1 MKSKLGLVYISLILA
16 MLFWGYTFVAFK
28 FALESFKP
36 ISIIFLRLII
46 SVIFLFILAFSFRK
60 LQTIRRA
67 DYKYFIILALF
78 EPFFYF
84 MGESFGLT
92 YVSSTL
98 GSVIIALIPLIVPIA
113 AYFIYREKLTG
124 LNWIG
129 LLVSFAGVIA
139 VVFSSEGEITARFKG
154 VLLLFLAVLSAV
166 GYSLTVKGLSHKY
179 NGYTITAYQNALGIV
194 LFLPF
199 FLWFD
204 AGTILSVH
212 PSSNSW
218 ISLLYL
224 AIFGSSLTF
233 VLFTFAI
240 REIGASRANIFSN
253 LIPVFTAIFSYFLL
267 KEAMPGL
274 KVAGIFIVLI
284 GVFLSQVKS
293 ITFKKTKAPPVNY
306 QFPA

>member
-1 MKSKLGLVYISLILA
+1 MKPKLSLVYISLILA

-46 SVIFLFILAFSFRK
+46 SVIFLFILAFSLSK
-60 LQTIRRA
+60 LQKIRRA

-78 EPFFYF
+78 EPLFYF

-113 AYFIYREKLTG
+113 AYIIYREKLTG

-139 VVFSSEGEITARFKG
+139 VLFSSEGEITARIKG

-212 PSSNSW
+212 PSYNAW

>member
-1 MKSKLGLVYISLILA
+1 MKSKLGLVYISLVLA

-36 ISIIFLRLII
+36 ISIIFYRLVI
-46 SVIFLFILAFSFRK
+46 SVVFLFVFSRLTGK
-60 LQTIRRA
+60 LQPIRKE
-67 DYKYFIILALF
+67 DYKLFVIMAFF
-78 EPFFYF
+78 EPFLYF
-84 MGESFGLT
+84 LGESFGLT
-92 YVSSTL
+92 YVSSTI
-98 GSVIIALIPLIVPIA
+98 GSVIIAIIPLIVPIA
-113 AYFIYREKLTG
+113 AYFMYRERLTF

-139 VVFSSEGEITARFKG
+139 VVISSEVEMIARLTG

-166 GYSLTVKGLSHKY
+166 GYSLMVKGLSHKY
-179 NGYTITAYQNALGIV
+179 NGFTITAYQNAIGV
-194 LFLPF
+194 FMFLPL

-204 AGTILSVH
+204 AGTMMSVDI
-212 PSSNSW
+212 SSVSM

-240 REIGASRANIFSN
+240 RELGASKANIFSN

-267 KEAMPGL
+267 KESMPGL
-274 KVAGIFIVLI
+274 KVAGIFVVLI

-293 ITFKKTKAPPVNY
+293 IKFKKSKAPPVNY
-306 QFPA
+306 QFPG

>member
-1 MKSKLGLVYISLILA
+1 MKSKLSLVYISLILA

-46 SVIFLFILAFSFRK
+46 SIIFLFGIAKLTGK
-60 LQTIRRA
+60 LQAIRKA
-67 DYKYFIILALF
+67 DYKYFLLLAFF
-78 EPFFYF
+78 EPFLYF
-84 MGESFGLT
+84 LGESFGLT
-92 YVSSTL
+92 YVSSTI
-98 GSVIIALIPLIVPIA
+98 GSVIIAIIPLIVPIA
-113 AYFIYREKLTG
+113 AYLLYREKLTV

-139 VVFSSEGEITARFKG
+139 VVFSSEAEIIARLKG
-154 VLLLFLAVLSAV
+154 VFLLFLAVLAAV

-179 NGYTITAYQNALGIV
+179 NGFTITAYQNALGIFMFLP
-194 LFLPF
+194 LFLW
-199 FLWFD
+199 LD
-204 AGTILSVH
+204 AGTILSVR
-212 PSSNSW
+212 PTQNAW

-267 KEAMPGL
+267 KEDMPGL

-293 ITFKKTKAPPVNY
+293 ITFRKTKEPPVNY

>member
-1 MKSKLGLVYISLILA
+1 MKSKLSLVYFSLILA

-28 FALESFKP
+28 IALDSFKP
-36 ISIIFLRLII
+36 ISIIFLRLLI
-46 SVIFLFILAFSFRK
+46 SVVFLFTFARIAGK
-60 LQTIRRA
+60 LQAVKRS
-67 DYKYFIILALF
+67 DYKYFVLMAFF
-78 EPFFYF
+78 EPFLYF
-84 MGESFGLT
+84 LGESFGLT
-92 YVSSTL
+92 YVSPTM
-98 GSVIIALIPLIVPIA
+98 GSVIIAIIPLIVPIA
-113 AYFIYREKLTG
+113 AYFIYRERLTL

-129 LLVSFAGVIA
+129 LVVSFGGVLA
-139 VVFSSEGEITARFKG
+139 VVFSSEVEIVARLKG
-154 VLLLFLAVLSAV
+154 VLLLFLAVLAAV

-179 NGYTITAYQNALGIV
+179 NGFTITAYQNALGIMM
-194 LFLPF
+194 FLPL

-204 AGTILSVH
+204 AGTILSAR
-212 PSSNSW
+212 PTTEGW

-240 REIGASRANIFSN
+240 REIGASKANIFTN
-253 LIPVFTAIFSYFLL
+253 LIPVFTAVFSFFLL

-293 ITFKKTKAPPVNY
+293 IKFKKQKAPPVNY

>member
-1 MKSKLGLVYISLILA
+1 

-36 ISIIFLRLII
+36 ISIVFLRLVI
-46 SVIFLFILAFSFRK
+46 SVIFLFGISLLSGK
-60 LQTIRRA
+60 LQAIKRE
-67 DYKYFIILALF
+67 DYKYFILMAFF
-78 EPFFYF
+78 EPFLYF
-84 MGESFGLT
+84 LGESFGLT

-98 GSVIIALIPLIVPIA
+98 GSVIIAMIPLIVPIA
-113 AYFIYREKLTG
+113 AWYMYREKLTM
-124 LNWIG
+124 LNWVG
-129 LLVSFAGVIA
+129 LLLSFAGVIA
-139 VVFSSEGEITARFKG
+139 VVFSGDGEVFVRLKG

-166 GYSLTVKGLSHKY
+166 GYSLIVKGLSHKY
-179 NGYTITAYQNALGIV
+179 NGFTITAYQNAIGIIM
-194 LFLPF
+194 FLPL

-204 AGTILSVH
+204 AGSLMDVK
-212 PSSNSW
+212 PSAMAVS
-218 ISLLYL
+218 SLLYL

-240 REIGASRANIFSN
+240 REIGASRANIFAN

-267 KEAMPGL
+267 KEEMPGL
-274 KVAGIFIVLI
+274 KVAGIFVVLI

-293 ITFKKTKAPPVNY
+293 ISLKKQKAPPVNY

>member
-36 ISIIFLRLII
+36 ISIIFLRLVI
-46 SVIFLFILAFSFRK
+46 SVIFLFVLARLTGK
-60 LQTIRRA
+60 LQSIQRA
-67 DYKYFIILALF
+67 DYKYFLILALF

-84 MGESFGLT
+84 LGESFGLT

-113 AYFIYREKLTG
+113 AYFIYRERLSI

-129 LLVSFAGVIA
+129 LIVSFGGVLA
-139 VVFSSEGEITARFKG
+139 VVFSSEVELIARLKG
-154 VLLLFLAVLSAV
+154 VLLLFLAVLSGV

-179 NGYTITAYQNALGIV
+179 NGYTITAYQNALGLIM
-194 LFLPF
+194 FLPL

-204 AGTILSVH
+204 AGSIMSLHLTKNAV
-212 PSSNSW
+212 
-218 ISLLYL
+218 ISLIYL

-267 KEAMPGL
+267 KESMPGL
-274 KVAGIFIVLI
+274 KIAGIFIVLI
-284 GVFLSQVKS
+284 GVFLSQLRNIS
-293 ITFKKTKAPPVNY
+293 FKKSESSLTDNL
-306 QFPA
+306 

>member
-1 MKSKLGLVYISLILA
+1 MKSKLSLVYISLILA
-16 MLFWGYTFVAFK
+16 MLLWSYTFVAFK

-46 SVIFLFILAFSFRK
+46 SVIFLFLLAHFTGK
-60 LQTIRRA
+60 LQTIRKS
-67 DYKYFIILALF
+67 DYKYFIILAIF
-78 EPFFYF
+78 EPLLYF
-84 MGESFGLT
+84 LGESFGLT

-98 GSVIIALIPLIVPIA
+98 GSVIIAIIPLIVPIA
-113 AYFIYREKLTG
+113 AYFMYRERLTI

-139 VVFSSEGEITARFKG
+139 VVYSSEAEIMARLKG

-179 NGYTITAYQNALGIV
+179 NGYTITAYQNALGLIMFLP
-194 LFLPF
+194 LFLW
-199 FLWFD
+199 LD

-212 PSSNSW
+212 LSFASVSSL
-218 ISLLYL
+218 IYL

-240 REIGASRANIFSN
+240 REIGVSKANIFSN
-253 LIPVFTAIFSYFLL
+253 LIPVFTAVFSYFLL

-274 KVAGIFIVLI
+274 KVTGIFIVLT
-284 GVFLSQVKS
+284 GVFLSQIQS
-293 ITFKKTKAPPVNY
+293 IKFKKTKSPRVNY
-306 QFPA
+306 QFPP

>member
-1 MKSKLGLVYISLILA
+1 MKSKLSLVYISLILA

-46 SVIFLFILAFSFRK
+46 SVIFLFILAFSMRK
-60 LQTIRRA
+60 LQKIKRA

-98 GSVIIALIPLIVPIA
+98 GSVVIAIIPLIVPIA
-113 AYFIYREKLTG
+113 AYFMYREKLTI

-139 VVFSSEGEITARFKG
+139 VVFSSEGEIIARFKG

-194 LFLPF
+194 LFLPL

-204 AGTILSVH
+204 AGTIFSVQ
-212 PSSNSW
+212 PSTNAW
-218 ISLLYL
+218 ISLIYL

-253 LIPVFTAIFSYFLL
+253 LIPVFTAVFSYFLM

-293 ITFKKTKAPPVNY
+293 ITFKKAKVPPVNY

>member
-60 LQTIRRA
+60 LQTIKRA

-113 AYFIYREKLTG
+113 AYFIYREKLTV

-129 LLVSFAGVIA
+129 LLVSFAGVIG
-139 VVFSSEGEITARFKG
+139 VVFSSEGEIIARFKG

>member
-1 MKSKLGLVYISLILA
+1 MKSKLGLVYISLVLA

-36 ISIIFLRLII
+36 ISIIFFRLII
-46 SVIFLFILAFSFRK
+46 SVVFLFVFSFLTRK
-60 LQTIRRA
+60 LQTINKE
-67 DYKYFIILALF
+67 DYKLFVLMAFF
-78 EPFFYF
+78 EPFLYF
-84 MGESFGLT
+84 LGESFGLT
-92 YVSSTL
+92 YVSSTM
-98 GSVIIALIPLIVPIA
+98 GSVIIAMIPLIVPIA
-113 AYFIYREKLTG
+113 AYFMYRERLTI

-129 LLVSFAGVIA
+129 LIVSFIGVVA
-139 VVFSSEGEITARFKG
+139 VVLSSEAEFAARLTG

-166 GYSLTVKGLSHKY
+166 GYSLIVKGLSHKY
-179 NGYTITAYQNALGIV
+179 NGFTITAYQNALGI
-194 LFLPF
+194 LMFLPL

-204 AGTILSVH
+204 AGSVMTLNV
-212 PSSNSW
+212 SQSALF
-218 ISLLYL
+218 SLLYL

-240 REIGASRANIFSN
+240 RELGASKANIFSN
-253 LIPVFTAIFSYFLL
+253 LIPVFTAVFSYFLL

-274 KVAGIFIVLI
+274 KVAGIFVVLI

-293 ITFKKTKAPPVNY
+293 ITFKKAKTPPVNY

>member
-1 MKSKLGLVYISLILA
+1 MKSKLRLVYLSLILA

-28 FALESFKP
+28 FALEFFKP

-46 SVIFLFILAFSFRK
+46 SVIFLFILAISLRK
-60 LQTIRRA
+60 LQKIRRT

-84 MGESFGLT
+84 LGESFGLT

-98 GSVIIALIPLIVPIA
+98 GAVIIAIIPLIVPIA
-113 AYFIYREKLTG
+113 AYYIYREKLTI

-129 LLVSFAGVIA
+129 LLASFAGVIA
-139 VVFSSEGEITARFKG
+139 VVFSSEGEIVARFKG
-154 VLLLFLAVLSAV
+154 VLLLFFAVLSAV

-179 NGYTITAYQNALGIV
+179 NGYTITAYQNVLGIV

-204 AGTILSVH
+204 AGVIFSVH
-212 PSSNSW
+212 PSSNAW